1 MKMKYTIDEHD
12 KVVIGS
18 RTIIE
23 AYFQIANF
31 MNMLFGN
38 IAQEHWSM
46 TNKVIRHNIETYFL
60 HINEDHLNKVTDE
73 VNKHLFKVL
82 YKDVI
87 DNLDMLIENMEMTYK
102 LINKNKQHNI
112 KEVNDLIESMK
123 QSSYLKYEMVWSSI
137 KKCYTEYKF
146 IKNY

>member
-1 MKMKYTIDEHD
+1 
-12 KVVIGS
+12 
-18 RTIIE
+18 
-23 AYFQIANF
+23 
-31 MNMLFGN
+31 MNILFGN

-46 TNKVIRHNIETYFL
+46 ANKFIRHNIEIYFL
-60 HINEDHLNKVTDE
+60 CINEDHLNKVTDE
-73 VNKHLFKVL
+73 VDKHLFKVL

-102 LINKNKQHNI
+102 LINQNKQHNI